1 MNPKLA
7 ESTRPEEFPVVLKPS
22 MEAMRIAIEAAEVDP
37 RRTLFLDDNIRNVA
51 AGRAVGLRTVLVGK
65 TVKSKEADYVLENV
79 KNLAQSISDVWVG
92 GSDGSIQRISST
104 RSDIEVDSI
113 RTTTAV
119 VA

>member
-1 MNPKLA
+1 M
-7 ESTRPEEFPVVLKPS
+7 
-22 MEAMRIAIEAAEVDP
+22 
-37 RRTLFLDDNIRNVA
+37 
-51 AGRAVGLRTVLVGK
+51 
-65 TVKSKEADYVLENV
+65 KSKEADYVLENV
-79 KNLAQSISDVWVG
+79 KNLAQSISEVWVG